1 MIGKLRRDEQGIA
14 LITVLILTM
23 VALALV
29 SAVTA
34 YALGSMPISRHDQD
48 WNAALGAAQAG
59 LNDYIYRLN
68 QNGNYWQYST
78 SNLPPDGNQ
87 AFTTFVTVPGQPNQA
102 TFRYAA
108 DTSTLAADGT
118 IKLTVSGRVHKVTR
132 TVYGTLRRRSFLD
145 YLYFTEYET
154 KDPAAYVK
162 PPDPFSPSQAQTA
175 CSKHYYEGRNS
186 QCTTI
191 YFTTRDTINGPL
203 HTNDA
208 INICGDPDFNG
219 PVTTSYQP
227 ASGNRWL
234 DCGGSNPSWNSAGD
248 PKYAAP
254 LVMPP
259 SNTSLK
265 SDADGAVG
273 GTGCLYTGPTQIE
286 LFPGGT
292 ISVISPFTKVTNPG
306 CGPGANLNLPQN
318 GVIYVQNVPSDPT
331 DPNYGTCT
339 YGPPTGGTY
348 PYPPGLPVPMP
359 GDLNTYNCTAGDVFL
374 EGNLKGQL
382 TIGAENDINIIANT
396 KYAGGVTGT
405 DVLGLVANG
414 SVKVFHPVDCDD
426 NTSTCD
432 MTRKAGPH
440 FNGSLSG
447 GTRFTDPQI
456 YAAMLSVQ
464 HTFIVPYYQDGTPL
478 GTLTVDGAIGQKYRG
493 PVGTFSGSS
502 IVSGYSKGY
511 TYDSRL
517 KYLSPPRFL
526 NAVQAA
532 WQVSTWGEIPTPN
545 WP

>member
-1 MIGKLRRDEQGIA
+1 M
-14 LITVLILTM
+14 
-23 VALALV
+23 
-29 SAVTA
+29 S
-34 YALGSMPISRHDQD
+34 
-48 WNAALGAAQAG
+48 
-59 LNDYIYRLN
+59 
-68 QNGNYWQYST
+68 
-78 SNLPPDGNQ
+78 
-87 AFTTFVTVPGQPNQA
+87 GQ
-102 TFRYAA
+102 
-108 DTSTLAADGT
+108 
-118 IKLTVSGRVHKVTR
+118 VHNVNR
-132 TVYGTLRRRSFLD
+132 TVYATLRRRSFLD

-154 KDPAAYVK
+154 KDPALYVK
-162 PPDPFSPSQAQTA
+162 PPDPFTPAQAQTA

-191 YFTTRDTINGPL
+191 YFTDRDTINGPL
-203 HTNDA
+203 HSNDA

-234 DCGGSNPSWNSAGD
+234 DCGGSNPTWQSAGD

-265 SDADGAVG
+265 SDADGTVG

-292 ISVISPFTKVTNPG
+292 ISVISPFTKVD
-306 CGPGANLNLPQN
+306 Q
-318 GVIYVQNVPSDPT
+318 
-331 DPNYGTCT
+331 
-339 YGPPTGGTY
+339 
-348 PYPPGLPVPMP
+348 PGLRPGREPPAAGERRHLRAERAVEPVRPQLRHLRLLAAGLGHVPVPAGP
-359 GDLNTYNCTAGDVFL
+359 SRSDAGRPQHVQLPAGDVFL
-374 EGNLKGQL
+374 EGTLKGGL
-382 TIGAENDINIIANT
+382 TIGAENNISIIGNT

-414 SVKVFHPVDCDD
+414 AVKVFHPVDCDD

-432 MTRKAGPH
+432 MTRKAGAH
-440 FNGSLSG
+440 FNGSLTG
-447 GTRFTDPQI
+447 GDRFDNPQI
-456 YAAMLSVQ
+456 YAAILSVQ
-464 HTFIVPYYQDGTPL
+464 HTFIVPYYWDGTPR

-502 IVSGYSKGY
+502 IVTGYAKGY